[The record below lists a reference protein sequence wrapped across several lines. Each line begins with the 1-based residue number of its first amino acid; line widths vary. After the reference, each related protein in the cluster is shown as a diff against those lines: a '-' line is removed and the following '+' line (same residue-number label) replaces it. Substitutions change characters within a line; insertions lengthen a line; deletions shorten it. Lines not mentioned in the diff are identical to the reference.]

1 MQQPGKESVRQP
13 FLVEENTEP
22 AVEPAE
28 DELPKP
34 AVRGGKRTRVLIVP
48 PPGLLSVLLAE
59 PAIRAFGQA
68 ETSSREITI
77 CHEYADLF
85 IGHPGVRGLAYGDA
99 GELNESFDKVIYL
112 RGEPRKGAA
121 MDWMFDAAGQLGVR
135 LEHQTPQ
142 IILNSFDFVRTQ
154 RFGLSKVPRPRVVLA
169 PLSDSAE
176 SWLAAHSV
184 ELAQLLKQK
193 LGAGLVYAGG
203 GIGPA
208 AEGAKDLRGKL
219 TAREIAAVLQQC
231 DLLISEEEETAAL
244 AAAIHLPIVYLGKN
258 SWDCWPRKEG
268 SSIIS
273 ICPAGPED
281 VLGAVARLNPAW
293 NTGRPTEGTVQ

>member
-1 MQQPGKESVRQP
+1 MQQPGKESLCQP
-13 FLVEENTEP
+13 FLVEQNTEP
-22 AVEPAE
+22 A
-28 DELPKP
+28 KP
-34 AVRGGKRTRVLIVP
+34 AVRSGKHIRVLIVP
-48 PPGLLSVLLAE
+48 PPGLLSALLAE
-59 PAIRAFGQA
+59 PAIWAFGQA
-68 ETSSREITI
+68 EASGREITI

-99 GELNESFDKVIYL
+99 DELNESFDKVIYL

-135 LEHQTPQ
+135 LEQQTPQ

-154 RFGLSKVPRPRVVLA
+154 RFGLSKVRRPRVVLA

-184 ELAQLLKQK
+184 ELAQLLKKK

-258 SWDCWPRKEG
+258 SWDCWPVKEG

-273 ICPAGPED
+273 ICPTGPED
-281 VLGAVARLNPAW
+281 VLGAVGQLNPAW
-293 NTGRPTEGTVQ
+293 SEGRPTEGTVQ